1 MGQTIR
7 RSGANA
13 RKQAAK
19 ASSARKV
26 EAARAQTG
34 SLLDWILDNL
44 PFSEAQLHRFF
55 LLLILAAAAGLLVL
69 VASLAGV
76 PAMAENHVASLA
88 TQAGFAVR
96 RVEVHGVKHLNE
108 LTVYDRVLGAQDRQ
122 AMTRIDL
129 AAIRADLMTLNW
141 VEEAR
146 VSRELPD
153 TLVVDIVERQ
163 PHAVLKV
170 RGADGSDSFVLIDA
184 SGHELE
190 PIAALRTKNRLVM
203 AGEGAEL
210 KVAALT
216 ALLDAAPALRP
227 QVAEAEWI
235 GHRRWNLTFKTGQTL
250 ALPEGEEAAA
260 HALVKFAQYDG
271 TNQLL
276 GGQAAAFDMRLG
288 DRIYARVP
296 NREADAAAAAAA
308 QANAAQANGAQVN
321 GVQAN
326 GTGAGGT
333 VGASPTPGASASG
346 STAKVV
352 GAAAVGAGVAVA
364 AAVAHSAEKPVKA
377 APKPPSAV
385 VGKPLAAVAKV
396 VAKPEAHKP
405 AAAPHK
411 AEVHKAEVHKAEV
424 HKPVPKKPE
433 AKKPVAKPAVK
444 PTPKPAAKTASK
456 PTAKAKPAPKKSEK
470 H

>member
-34 SLLDWILDNL
+34 SLLDWVLDNL

-108 LTVYDRVLGAQDRQ
+108 LTVYDRVLGTQGRQ

-163 PHAVLKV
+163 PHAVLKI

-184 SGHELE
+184 TGHELE

-308 QANAAQANGAQVN
+308 QANGAAAAGAV
-321 GVQAN
+321 A
-326 GTGAGGT
+326 
-333 VGASPTPGASASG
+333 ASPTPSASASS

-396 VAKPEAHKP
+396 VAKPEVHKAEARKPEAHKP
-405 AAAPHK
+405 ATAPHK
-411 AEVHKAEVHKAEV
+411 AEAH
-424 HKPVPKKPE
+424 KPE
-433 AKKPVAKPAVK
+433 AKKPAAKPA
-444 PTPKPAAKTASK
+444 PKPASK
-456 PTAKAKPAPKKSEK
+456 PAPKPATKSTAKAKPAPKKTEK

>member
-26 EAARAQTG
+26 EVARAQTG

-44 PFSEAQLHRFF
+44 PFSEVQLHRFF
-55 LLLILAAAAGLLVL
+55 LLLILAAAAALLVV

-76 PAMAENHVASLA
+76 PAMAESHVASLA

-108 LTVYDRVLGAQDRQ
+108 LTVYDRVLGAQGRQ

-163 PHAVLKV
+163 PHAVLKL

-190 PIAALRTKNRLVM
+190 PIAALRTRNRLVM

-276 GGQAAAFDMRLG
+276 GGQATAFDMRLG

-296 NREADAAAAAAA
+296 NREADAAAAAAEA
-308 QANAAQANGAQVN
+308 KASAE
-321 GVQAN
+321 
-326 GTGAGGT
+326 TGAKPE
-333 VGASPTPGASASG
+333 AAASG
-346 STAKVV
+346 SAAKVV
-352 GAAAVGAGVAVA
+352 GAAAAGAGVAVA
-364 AAVAHSAEKPVKA
+364 AAVAHSVEKPAKPAAKA
-377 APKPPSAV
+377 PSAV
-385 VGKPLAAVAKV
+385 VGKPLAAVA
-396 VAKPEAHKP
+396 VAKPLVKPAVKAEAHKP
-405 AAAPHK
+405 AATTAHK
-411 AEVHKAEVHKAEV
+411 AEVHKAEPHKQA
-424 HKPVPKKPE
+424 PKKEE
-433 AKKPVAKPAVK
+433 AHKVAAKPAAKSVAKPAA
-444 PTPKPAAKTASK
+444 KPAT
-456 PTAKAKPAPKKSEK
+456 KPAPKKTEK